1 MNRKL
6 VKFDEFIDCKTKKFT
21 HKGANLISSTVHSRR
36 SFLRVFGRGLTA
48 MSLLSGCDMLSEN
61 GKLESRPSN
70 YSHNLAS
77 PPPSYSSLST
87 NALKSSNLDVK
98 IGQMLIVGFRGLEVD
113 NMHFIIRDIQEH
125 HLGGV
130 LLSDYDFI
138 TRRTVRNIESPSQ
151 LKSLIASL
159 KSVSAIPILICI
171 DHEGGIVTRLKELYN
186 FPPTVSHK
194 YLGELN
200 DLEITRKEAAL
211 MAKTLADLGI
221 NLNLAPVVDLCVN
234 TSNPIIAKLERCFS
248 ADPQVVTDHALQF
261 IKAHHEEGVLCAL
274 KHFPGH
280 GSSATDSH
288 RGLSDVSDTWSRI
301 ELEPFARI
309 IKDKQADAIMTAHLF
324 NFNLD
329 EQFPATLSHKIIT
342 GVLRGELNY
351 EGVVISDDLQMGA
364 IINNYSFETA
374 IQKTIE
380 AGVDILI
387 FSNNSVYSEKIV
399 ANAIKVIK
407 KLIQSGTISESR
419 VDDSYQRIQQLKKR
433 LQTR

>member
-351 EGVVISDDLQMGA
+351 EGVGISDDLQMGA